1 MNRLPVVIDTD
12 GQLDSFWGIML
23 AKQLL
28 DVKAVTVCK
37 GKSKE
42 AEQAFE
48 NTGGFLTMAG
58 LQCHLS
64 KGSERPVLISKKVPE
79 QRRFLPDGKCG
90 LPFPKGAKYDTMLAW
105 DRIYQEAKE
114 AEGELVVVCFGPM
127 TNLALAIFKY
137 PELPSMIKKV
147 AFVGGSYDFG
157 NVSAVVEENMA
168 ADPEAAKA
176 VFQSG
181 ILMGMDGYHFELK
194 SALTNAE
201 VGKIVHGANGPYTTA
216 FAMSGMSHRPGEA
229 IYYGPALAV
238 FGLGMPEHVTFERY
252 NIFVET
258 KGELSRGRVVPL
270 NMYTPL
276 GYPKDTKVAMD
287 LDREAYMNLLKETLD
302 GYEKLE

>member
-1 MNRLPVVIDTD
+1 MWIT
-12 GQLDSFWGIML
+12 I
-23 AKQLL
+23 
-28 DVKAVTVCK
+28 
-37 GKSKE
+37 
-42 AEQAFE
+42 
-48 NTGGFLTMAG
+48 
-58 LQCHLS
+58 
-64 KGSERPVLISKKVPE
+64 
-79 QRRFLPDGKCG
+79 
-90 LPFPKGAKYDTMLAW
+90 PKGDKYDTMLAW

-181 ILMGMDGYHFELK
+181 ILMEMYGYHFELK

-216 FAMSGMSHRPGEA
+216 FAMKVVSSLTDRGKA

-252 NIFVET
+252 NI
-258 KGELSRGRVVPL
+258 
-270 NMYTPL
+270 
-276 GYPKDTKVAMD
+276 
-287 LDREAYMNLLKETLD
+287 LLKQKEN
-302 GYEKLE
+302 